1 MSAHACALLKVSTH
15 AWQGAHERTHADV
28 EAEEGVLRALLNA
41 GELVGA
47 GGEQPADNERRADLI
62 KDDVASPS
70 GPESCSEGGEG
81 GGLLSKPGQWR
92 DLIGIK
98 WQRLAP
104 VEEERRS

>member
-81 GGLLSKPGQWR
+81 GGAAFKTGSM
-92 DLIGIK
+92 
-98 WQRLAP
+98 A
-104 VEEERRS
+104 